1 MIRLFMSALILV
13 ALFAV
18 FAISACPWGPG
29 HHLEF
34 AQRTWRRRRELLP
47 ARTAA
52 LINEE
57 KDAFFYGNIA
67 ADIIQM
73 KAVGGHYN
81 HCHRWTIIDEMR
93 ENASS
98 APEEAFILGY
108 LAHLAADTIAHNH
121 FVPYHLTRYARLQGL
136 GHLYWELS
144 ADRFIPESRWDVITH
159 LKSQTKLDILDELVN
174 RSVPRKALSM
184 RANKLIFNHFLLIS
198 ERNQWRLGMARLHP
212 IKHLALK
219 RGFLSRFQDRAVGR
233 IRLALHPRGL
243 TKLIHIDTNGKAA
256 QREAMRLRRRLV
268 TRYPAGERRRI
279 AAEEAAL
286 PFLEGMQSP
295 PGGHRERTPH
305 WS

>member
-1 MIRLFMSALILV
+1 
-13 ALFAV
+13 
-18 FAISACPWGPG
+18 
-29 HHLEF
+29 
-34 AQRTWRRRRELLP
+34 
-47 ARTAA
+47 
-52 LINEE
+52 
-57 KDAFFYGNIA
+57 
-67 ADIIQM
+67 
-73 KAVGGHYN
+73 
-81 HCHRWTIIDEMR
+81 
-93 ENASS
+93 
-98 APEEAFILGY
+98 
-108 LAHLAADTIAHNH
+108 
-121 FVPYHLTRYARLQGL
+121 
-136 GHLYWELS
+136 
-144 ADRFIPESRWDVITH
+144 
-159 LKSQTKLDILDELVN
+159 
-174 RSVPRKALSM
+174 M